1 MVNRHPLPLTHG
13 LAVLGRRLGKGL
25 GSVLCG
31 LVLAFA
37 AGVWMGSSPVP
48 ALANVIEVESGTYP
62 VTESADAEHTY
73 ILGAGTQLAI
83 VSSSVYEVAGISGEG
98 DLVVN
103 YTDTGMFFLPSL
115 FTGDGDNFTYTGY
128 TILQNGTLVMAGAV
142 PSTAG
147 LIQYGGTTVLDQS
160 ETYGGIQPTWKS
172 YTLISNNGRQAV
184 YEGDLIVRDG
194 TLNFMISSLLEKYT
208 PETADDEGGVQ
219 SGAFLVVAGS
229 ADLTNSVVN
238 VQVDGDIELPAGT
251 TLHLLQSDNL
261 TYMGDQTPPTATIQT
276 GSTILTTTAQNV
288 LYNDGLSLYLTIYPD
303 STHSEAMPGTKAL
316 NSSALTGLM
325 LTLQGAD
332 LVATRGMQAAV
343 EAAREAEDV
352 VFTPFATM
360 SGSSMHYKGTSES
373 WLSSYNLMTGFVLGR
388 QTDIGRLVAG
398 AFFEYG
404 TGSYS
409 TDNSFGSHTRSGD
422 GNAYYLGAGL
432 LARMDFADLGSGHFY
447 LEASG
452 RLGGL
457 HNSYGNDGL
466 RDGNGVRAEYDS
478 YAPYYSFHV
487 GLGYIWDISEENT
500 LELYGKYLWT
510 RECGESVTLSTKET
524 VDFDDIDSSRL
535 RFGARFAYT
544 GSEYVR
550 PYVGVAWEH
559 EFDGVAS
566 STSRSATAT
575 NVAIPQANLRGD
587 TGIGEIGITISP
599 SKDVPL
605 NVDLGVTGYTGK
617 REGVAGTLLLTLTF

>member
-1 MVNRHPLPLTHG
+1 MVNRHLLPLTHG
-13 LAVLGRRLGKGL
+13 LAVPGRHLGKGL
-25 GSVLCG
+25 GSVL
-31 LVLAFA
+31 LSLAFA
-37 AGVWMGSSPVP
+37 AGVWLGASPVP
-48 ALANVIEVESGTYP
+48 ALANVIEVESGTYAL
-62 VTESADAEHTY
+62 TESGDAEHTY
-73 ILGAGTQLAI
+73 ILGAGTQIAI
-83 VSSSVYEVAGISGEG
+83 VSSSVPEVAGISGEG

-103 YTDTGMFFLPSL
+103 YSDTGTFLLPSI
-115 FTGDGDNFTYTGY
+115 FTGEGDNYTYTGY
-128 TILQNGTLVMAGAV
+128 TILQNGSLMMVGAV

-147 LIQYGGTTVLDQS
+147 LVQYGGTTVLDES
-160 ETYGGIQPTWKS
+160 GGYGGTQQTWKS
-172 YTLISNNGRQAV
+172 YTLISHNGRQAV
-184 YEGDLIVRDG
+184 YQGDLIVRDG
-194 TLNFMISSLLEKYT
+194 TLNFVISSLLETT
-208 PETADDEGGVQ
+208 PETAEEDAGLQE
-219 SGAFLVVAGS
+219 GAFLRVAGS

-238 VQVDGDIELPAGT
+238 VQVAGDIELPAGT

-261 TYMGDQTPPTATIQT
+261 TYNGDQTPPTTTIQT
-276 GSTILTTTAQNV
+276 GSTILTTVAQNA
-288 LYNDGLSLYLTIYPD
+288 LYYDGISLYLTIYPD
-303 STHSEAMPGTKAL
+303 STHSEAMPGAKAL

-409 TDNSFGSHTRSGD
+409 TDNSFGSYTRSGD

-457 HNSYGNDGL
+457 HNSYGNGGL
-466 RDGNGVRAEYDS
+466 RDSNGVRAEYDS

-487 GLGYIWDISEENT
+487 GLGYIWDINEENT

-510 RECGESVTLSTKET
+510 RECGESVTLSTRET

-566 STSRSATAT
+566 STSRSATAQ

-617 REGVAGTLLLTLTF
+617 REGVAGTLLFTLTF